1 MRVTKNIKEYITK
14 KVEEKISVKYEVE
27 RLEAERQE
35 KIRSEILEAA
45 AEAAGKVYR
54 DIVENATKN
63 VDFLEFNEDNL
74 PYFYNARCVTIK
86 DRVYTNSVHNYRGRM
101 NKEIKE
107 KVDEIIV
114 TLELGGNKEDLD
126 KMLSAI

>member
-1 MRVTKNIKEYITK
+1 MRVTKNIKEYINK
-14 KVEEKISVKYEVE
+14 KVTEKISVKYETE

-45 AEAAGKVYR
+45 AEAAEKVYR
-54 DIVENATKN
+54 DIVENAVN
-63 VDFLEFNEDNL
+63 NIDFLEFNEESL
-74 PYFYNARCVTIK
+74 PYFYHARCVTIK
-86 DRVYTNSVHNYRGRM
+86 DRVYVDSVHGYRTRM
-101 NKEIKE
+101 HKEITE

-126 KMLSAI
+126 RMLSEF

>member
-1 MRVTKNIKEYITK
+1 MRVTKNIKEYINK
-14 KVEEKISVKYEVE
+14 KVTEKISVKYEAE

-45 AEAAGKVYR
+45 AEAAEKVYR
-54 DIVENATKN
+54 DIVENAVN
-63 VDFLEFNEDNL
+63 NIDFLEFNEESL
-74 PYFYNARCVTIK
+74 PYFYHARCVTIK
-86 DRVYTNSVHNYRGRM
+86 DRVYVNSVHNYRTRM
-101 NKEIKE
+101 NREITE

-126 KMLSAI
+126 RMLNDF